1 MPDDKTKKRPQDA
14 SRINLSQS
22 YEVEHWCNHFDCNK
36 DELRKAV
43 DKVGTSKEDVADYL
57 KKIIRL

>member
-14 SRINLSQS
+14 SRINLGQS
-22 YEVEHWCNHFDCNK
+22 YEVEYWCNHFDCSE

-43 DKVGTSKEDVADYL
+43 DKVGTSNEAVADYL
-57 KKIIRL
+57 KK

>member
-22 YEVEHWCNHFDCNK
+22 YEVEYWCNHFGCSE

-43 DKVGTSKEDVADYL
+43 DEVGTSKEAVTDYL
-57 KKIIRL
+57 KK

>member
-14 SRINLSQS
+14 SRINLGQP
-22 YEVEHWCNHFDCNK
+22 YEIEHWCNKFHCSA

-43 DKVGTSKEDVADYL
+43 HTAGTSKEAIEDYFN
-57 KKIIRL
+57 KR